1 MEPVTRGPDPRSPF
15 RLTRGGPAIV
25 DGTRG
30 DEPPPKDEGSRPSG
44 DLESTANLLARARTG
59 DSRARDVLAGRY
71 LTILRRL
78 AHGRLPRAARGLEE
92 TDDIVQ
98 LTVTR
103 ALDHLD
109 TFEPRREGAFLAY
122 LRQIL
127 FNQLKDAARRA
138 NRVPGREPISEDLQN
153 AERSPLE
160 ELIGRETVEAYEA
173 ALGLLTEQ
181 QKEAVVLRVE
191 MGFTYAEVA
200 QAIGSPSCNAARMLI
215 GRALVRMAEAM
226 RKHKDGR

>member
-1 MEPVTRGPDPRSPF
+1 MG
-15 RLTRGGPAIV
+15 
-25 DGTRG
+25 GTRG
-30 DEPPPKDEGSRPSG
+30 DEPPPKDQRSRPSG
-44 DLESTANLLARARTG
+44 DLESTSNLLERARAG
-59 DSRARDVLAGRY
+59 ESRAREALAGRY

-78 AHGRLPRAARGLEE
+78 AHGRLPRAARSLVE

-138 NRVPGREPISEDLQN
+138 SRAPARELLSEDLQI
-153 AERSPLE
+153 AARSPLE
-160 ELIGRETVEAYEA
+160 ETIGRETMAAYEV
-173 ALGLLTEQ
+173 ALARLTDPQ
-181 QKEAVVLRVE
+181 REAVVLRVE
-191 MGFTYAEVA
+191 MGFTYDQVAE
-200 QAIGSPSCNAARMLI
+200 AIGSPSPNAARMLI

-226 RKHKDGR
+226 REHKDEG